1 MAIALER
8 SSSRLELILKAEWKR
23 VKLQVAG
30 DEVWMPGRGSS
41 TYKEQRHEINMVT
54 GMQQVISGL
63 EQDRW
68 DSSRKS
74 SWRDQKGSY
83 LQRLV

>member
-30 DEVWMPGRGSS
+30 GEVWMPGRGSS

-54 GMQQVISGL
+54 GMQQVSGL

-83 LQRLV
+83 HQILV